1 MAGTNV
7 VSVLDGPGSVRVEPR
22 EQPVPGPD
30 EVLVQVAAVGVCGS
44 DVHYFEHGRIGDFV
58 VREPLVLGHEASGV
72 VVARGERATRHE
84 LGQRVALEPGV
95 PCGRCAQCR
104 SGRYNLCPDVRF
116 FATPPIDGAFARY
129 VTINEHFAYAVP
141 DSMTDEQAAL
151 IEPLSVGLWAA
162 RKAEVKPGD
171 TVLVTGAGPIGLMA
185 IQAARVAGAARVVVT
200 DLSQG
205 RRELALR
212 MGAAA
217 ALDPAA
223 EATGAELAG
232 LGADVLVECSGAQP
246 ALTAGMRALRG
257 GARAVLVG
265 MGADEVRLPMSVLQV
280 REVTVTGTFRYA
292 NTYPAAIALVAAG
305 RVELD
310 PLITGRFGLNQVEQA
325 LTTGSNGEGAVKAI
339 VYPQLDEV

>member
-1 MAGTNV
+1 MTGTNV

-30 EVLVQVAAVGVCGS
+30 EVLVRIAAVGVCGS

-72 VVARGERATRHE
+72 VVALGERATRHE
-84 LGQRVALEPGV
+84 VGQRVTLEPGV
-95 PCGRCAQCR
+95 PCGRCTQCR
-104 SGRYNLCPDVRF
+104 CGRYNLCPDVRF

-162 RKAEVKPGD
+162 RRAEVKPGD
-171 TVLVTGAGPIGLMA
+171 TVLVTGAGPIGLLA
-185 IQAARVAGAARVVVT
+185 VQAARVAGAARVVVT
-200 DLSQG
+200 DLSKG

-217 ALDPAA
+217 AFDPVT
-223 EATGAELAG
+223 EGAEVAG
-232 LGADVLVECSGAQP
+232 LGADVLVECSGAQQ
-246 ALTAGMRALRG
+246 AVTAGMGALRG

-265 MGADEVRLPMSVLQV
+265 MGGDEVRLPMSALQV
-280 REVTVTGTFRYA
+280 REITVTGTFRYA

-305 RVELD
+305 RIELD
-310 PLITGRFGLNQVEQA
+310 PLITGHFGLNQVEQA

-339 VYPQLDEV
+339 VYPQLDEI

>member
-1 MAGTNV
+1 MAGTNLV
-7 VSVLDGPGSVRVEPR
+7 CVLDGPGTVRVESR

-30 EVLVQVAAVGVCGS
+30 EVLVRIAAVGVCGS

-58 VREPLVLGHEASGV
+58 VRKPLVLAHEASGV

-84 LGQRVALEPGV
+84 VGQRVALEPGV

-162 RKAEVKPGD
+162 RRAEVKPGD
-171 TVLVTGAGPIGLMA
+171 TVLVTGAGPIGLLA
-185 IQAARVAGAARVVVT
+185 VQAARVAGAARVVVT

-212 MGAAA
+212 MGAVA
-217 ALDPAA
+217 ALDPAS
-223 EATGAELAG
+223 EGATLAG
-232 LGADVLVECSGAQP
+232 LGADVLVECSGAQQ
-246 ALTAGMRALRG
+246 AVTVGMGALRG

-265 MGADEVRLPMSVLQV
+265 MGGDEVRLPMSALQV
-280 REVTVTGTFRYA
+280 REITVTGTFRYA

-325 LTTGSNGEGAVKAI
+325 LTTGAGGAGAVKAI

>member
-1 MAGTNV
+1 MGGTNL
-7 VSVLDGPGSVRVEPR
+7 VSVLDGPGTVRVESR

-30 EVLVQVAAVGVCGS
+30 EVLVRIAAVGVCGS

-58 VREPLVLGHEASGV
+58 VRKPLVLGHEASGV

-84 LGQRVALEPGV
+84 VGQRVALEPGV

-162 RKAEVKPGD
+162 RRAEVKPGD
-171 TVLVTGAGPIGLMA
+171 TVLVTGAGPIGLLA
-185 IQAARVAGAARVVVT
+185 VQAARVAGAARVVVT

-205 RRELALR
+205 RRELAQR

-217 ALDPAA
+217 ALDPAS
-223 EATGAELAG
+223 EGATLAG
-232 LGADVLVECSGAQP
+232 LGADVLVECSGAQQ
-246 ALTAGMRALRG
+246 AVTAGMGALRG

-265 MGADEVRLPMSVLQV
+265 MGGDEVRLPMSALQV
-280 REVTVTGTFRYA
+280 REITVTGTFRYA

-325 LTTGSNGEGAVKAI
+325 LTTGAGGAGAVKAI

>member
-1 MAGTNV
+1 MAGTNLV
-7 VSVLDGPGSVRVEPR
+7 CVLDGPGTVRVESR

-30 EVLVQVAAVGVCGS
+30 EVLVRIAAVGVCGS

-58 VREPLVLGHEASGV
+58 VRKPLVLGHEASGV

-84 LGQRVALEPGV
+84 VGQRVALEPGV

-162 RKAEVKPGD
+162 RRAEVKPGD
-171 TVLVTGAGPIGLMA
+171 TVLVTGAGPIGLLA
-185 IQAARVAGAARVVVT
+185 VQAARVAGAARVVVT

-212 MGAAA
+212 MGAVA
-217 ALDPAA
+217 ALDPAS
-223 EATGAELAG
+223 EGATLAG
-232 LGADVLVECSGAQP
+232 LGADVLVECSGAQQ
-246 ALTAGMRALRG
+246 AVTVGMGALRG

-265 MGADEVRLPMSVLQV
+265 MGGDEVRLPMSALQV
-280 REVTVTGTFRYA
+280 REITVTGTFRYA

-325 LTTGSNGEGAVKAI
+325 LTTGAGGAGAVKAI

>member
-7 VSVLDGPGSVRVEPR
+7 VSVLDGPGSVRVESR

-30 EVLVQVAAVGVCGS
+30 EVLVRVAAVGVCGS

-58 VREPLVLGHEASGV
+58 VREPLVLGHEASGE
-72 VVARGERATRHE
+72 VVARGERATRYE

-129 VTINEHFAYAVP
+129 VTINEHFAYPVP

-212 MGAAA
+212 MGAEAA
-217 ALDPAA
+217 WDPAA
-223 EATGAELAG
+223 EATGTALAG
-232 LGADVLVECSGAQP
+232 LGADALVECSGAQQ
-246 ALTAGMRALRG
+246 AVTAGMGALRG

-265 MGADEVRLPMSVLQV
+265 MGGDEVRLPMSVLQV

-292 NTYPAAIALVAAG
+292 NTYPAAIALVEAG

-325 LTTGSNGEGAVKAI
+325 LTTGSNAEGAVKAI